1 VRDVDGVNVW
11 PLLTGANRTQPRS
24 LTPTSE
30 VAIIDTDAP
39 EVTVDQSI
47 TRPPARAHALGSAAY
62 CGNVSRASGIPRD
75 SVGHVVEA
83 RRARG
88 RIAVLPAEPDGR
100 NRPKPSSLLARRAPA
115 YSRGLFG
122 GASFVPYCDL

>member
-1 VRDVDGVNVW
+1 MRDVDGVNVW

-39 EVTVDQSI
+39 EVSSTLRCCAWLD
-47 TRPPARAHALGSAAY
+47 R
-62 CGNVSRASGIPRD
+62 CGNVCFARASVGIPRH
-75 SVGHVVEA
+75 SAGHVVEA